1 MGKQGRKKQRQHR
14 RQHPQQN
21 ENDPSSQPSP
31 VNPSS
36 AVHQL
41 RHADPKIR
49 QTALVALQANIIHND
64 SSHSNKLISV
74 AVLQAIRE
82 QVMDANFECASAA
95 AECLALYLSYFCT
108 STTNVEHQQAVT
120 TASWTPVLMA
130 RLDQCLKAIQ
140 NDTKKWKLWYAVAGP
155 CMKTLCK
162 LVESNERALEF
173 ITSSRVQMDSF
184 LTTILGFLHMVTK
197 FERTTDARFN
207 EWVEEAAI
215 YAARTLHSSL
225 DENPDLAERIYASS
239 ENAAMDT
246 WSQLLVLDKLPI
258 LSSLHICGS
267 LVTMHQMMP
276 SAWLSTLIVQHVLPC
291 LIRNLVVPPDQLQS
305 AEVAFAEGLALRKA
319 QKEDEELESE
329 IIRKIQDRKEP
340 ARMIARRQKD
350 MDRGSKASIEDTKDG
365 EQVMEEAISAW
376 STIILPLQLT
386 LEVTA
391 NLLSSFIRDEDSME
405 PDSAPL
411 DAAGLQALISARLAE
426 SLIKALQMICSYQE
440 RRGTIPKDHE
450 ALSDDLQECVSKT
463 SACITNAILSRVLES
478 SNFEAT
484 WQMLQPNMKW
494 VGVSSILVALAQ
506 QGLPVSPQH
515 VAGIQQLLLQSS
527 HEESQRDGV
536 SLLAIIMMNNPHH
549 PPQLVMEA
557 TQELLRVLSHGQN
570 LAKVEALNAIMDLWG
585 QDDYH
590 PEIFVSQQI
599 LPNFQGALAT
609 LSTNKNL
616 DPEAEEILFNA
627 SRFVD
632 YKVGR

>member
-1 MGKQGRKKQRQHR
+1 MGKQGRKKQRQQR
-14 RQHPQQN
+14 RQHPQPI
-21 ENDPSSQPSP
+21 ENDPSSQPSA

-95 AECLALYLSYFCT
+95 AECLALYLSYSGT

-140 NDTKKWKLWYAVAGP
+140 NDTKKWKLWYAVAAP
-155 CMKTLCK
+155 CLKTLCK
-162 LVESNERALEF
+162 LVESNERALEY

-184 LTTILGFLHMVTK
+184 VTTILGFLHMITK
-197 FERTTDARFN
+197 FERTSDLRFN

-225 DENPDLAERIYASS
+225 DENPDLAERIHASSS
-239 ENAAMDT
+239 ENGAMNA
-246 WSQLLVLDKLPI
+246 WAQLLVLDKLPT

-267 LVTMHQMMP
+267 LVTIHQMMP
-276 SAWLSTLIVQHVLPC
+276 SAWLSPLIVQHVLPC
-291 LIRNLVVPPDQLQS
+291 LNRNLVVPPDQLQS

-319 QKEDEELESE
+319 QKEDEELEGE

-365 EQVMEEAISAW
+365 EQVMEEAIAAW

-391 NLLSSFIRDEDSME
+391 NLLSSFIREE
-405 PDSAPL
+405 ETTPL
-411 DAAGLQALISARLAE
+411 DTATLQALISTRLAE
-426 SLIKALQMICSYQE
+426 SLIKALLTICSYQE
-440 RRGTIPKDHE
+440 RRGTVPKDHE
-450 ALSDDLQECVSKT
+450 ALSDDLQDCVSKA
-463 SACITNAILSRVLES
+463 SACITNAILSQVLES
-478 SNFEAT
+478 SNFEAA

-506 QGLPVSPQH
+506 QGLPVSTQH

-527 HEESQRDGV
+527 HEECQRDGV
-536 SLLAIIMMNNPHH
+536 SLLAIIMMNPQH
-549 PPQLVMEA
+549 PPQIVMEA

-632 YKVGR
+632 YKIGS